1 LNVEQRRSYGG
12 PISLGGG
19 VLTNGASKGE
29 SDPGIEPE
37 PSDVAISG
45 KYFLN
50 RGRKV
55 YEMKNHL
62 GNVLAVV
69 SDLKIGIGPT
79 NVQPNYVTYYK
90 ADIVE
95 KSKRGIRSF

>member
-1 LNVEQRRSYGG
+1 
-12 PISLGGG
+12 
-19 VLTNGASKGE
+19 
-29 SDPGIEPE
+29 
-37 PSDVAISG
+37 
-45 KYFLN
+45 
-50 RGRKV
+50 
-55 YEMKNHL
+55 MKNHL

-95 KSKRGIRSF
+95 MTD